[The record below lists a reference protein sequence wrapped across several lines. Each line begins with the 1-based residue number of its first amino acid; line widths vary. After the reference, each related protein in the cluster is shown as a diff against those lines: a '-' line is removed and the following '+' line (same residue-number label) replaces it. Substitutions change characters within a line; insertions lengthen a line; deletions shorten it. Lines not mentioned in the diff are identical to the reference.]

1 MQHIPPTG
9 LRDARLELHYAAQV
23 VAACADAWLPVRA
36 DDSHT
41 AMEWERPRLI
51 GELAPSGIAIGVDV
65 EAFAIIG
72 FDARRRDVSFPLA
85 GKTLAQALL
94 WADSRYGTP
103 RGAHLRDYDLPVSPL
118 RTGATF
124 VGYPEQ
130 LAALSRWYELG
141 HQVVT
146 VVAPRDGIRIW
157 PHHFDLGAIVDG
169 VGVGLSP
176 GDRYYDEPY
185 FYVTPRTGDAR
196 APNLPAGHWRTDE
209 WTGAVL
215 TATEIGDD
223 PQRAHAFVAA
233 AVRALR

>member
-1 MQHIPPTG
+1 
-9 LRDARLELHYAAQV
+9 
-23 VAACADAWLPVRA
+23 
-36 DDSHT
+36 
-41 AMEWERPRLI
+41 MEWERPRMI
-51 GELAPSGIAIGVDV
+51 GEMAPSGIAIGVDV

-118 RTGATF
+118 RTGAAF
-124 VGYPEQ
+124 AGYPEQ

-141 HQVVT
+141 HQVVA
-146 VVAPRDGIRIW
+146 VVAPLDGIRIW

-185 FYVTPRTGDAR
+185 FYVTPRTGDTR
-196 APNLPAGHWRTDE
+196 VPQLPAGHWRTDE

-215 TATEIGDD
+215 TATEVGDD

-233 AVRALR
+233 GLAGLR